1 MLGQAL
7 PRDMEGHSRMV
18 VEHFMGF
25 PAPKAVELERQLVVV
40 VLERA
45 GLFSIMEQV
54 VLFVSS
60 GNLSFF

>member
-1 MLGQAL
+1 
-7 PRDMEGHSRMV
+7 MEGHSRMV

-25 PAPKAVELERQLVVV
+25 PAPKAVKLERQLVVV

-45 GLFSIMEQV
+45 CFFRIMEQV